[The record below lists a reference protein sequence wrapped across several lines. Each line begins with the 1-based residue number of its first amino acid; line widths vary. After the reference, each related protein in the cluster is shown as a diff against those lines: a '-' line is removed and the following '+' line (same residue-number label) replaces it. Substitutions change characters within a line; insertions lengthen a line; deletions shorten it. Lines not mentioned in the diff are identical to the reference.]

1 MKKIILDNLY
11 YVLFV
16 VFCYFIYFLGSYAFD
31 FYARP
36 WAYSSDK
43 NAKLFVGKWAGQ
55 FKDPD
60 GVSKKI
66 ALEIFVPMENSERV
80 SNALTCGPGKSKSKS
95 KKAFEGTATVKSAL
109 GTEDYEVWGYFAD
122 TDFHQFSMH
131 ERIKKALPVAN
142 FYLQQTEADCVWK
155 GDDMTLILPFYY
167 QKANGSGYSSSDD
180 ARFSQKA
187 TVVMKRE

>member
-1 MKKIILDNLY
+1 MKKIIFNNLT
-11 YVLFV
+11 YVLFLI
-16 VFCYFIYFLGSYAFD
+16 FCYFIYFAGSYAFD
-31 FYARP
+31 YYARP
-36 WAYSSDK
+36 WAYSTDK
-43 NAKLFVGKWAGQ
+43 KAKLFVGKWAGQ
-55 FKDPD
+55 FQDPD

-66 ALEIFVPMENSERV
+66 ALEIFTPMTNEERV
-80 SNALTCGPGKSKSKS
+80 GNALTCGPGKSKSKS
-95 KKAFEGTATVKSAL
+95 KKAFEGKATVESAL
-109 GTEDYEVWGYFAD
+109 GTEDYEIWGYFAD

-131 ERIKKALPVAN
+131 ERIKKDLPVAN

-187 TVVMKRE
+187 TVTMTRQ

>member
-11 YVLFV
+11 YVLFI
-16 VFCYFIYFLGSYAFD
+16 VFCYFVYFLGSYAFD

-66 ALEIFVPMENSERV
+66 ALEIFVPMENAERV
-80 SNALTCGPGKSKSKS
+80 SDALTCGLGKSKSKS
-95 KKAFEGTATVKSAL
+95 KKTFEGIATVKSAL
-109 GTEDYEVWGYFAD
+109 GEENYEVWGSFAD

-142 FYLQQTEADCVWK
+142 FYLQQTEADCVWQ
-155 GDDMTLILPFYY
+155 GGDMTLILPFYY